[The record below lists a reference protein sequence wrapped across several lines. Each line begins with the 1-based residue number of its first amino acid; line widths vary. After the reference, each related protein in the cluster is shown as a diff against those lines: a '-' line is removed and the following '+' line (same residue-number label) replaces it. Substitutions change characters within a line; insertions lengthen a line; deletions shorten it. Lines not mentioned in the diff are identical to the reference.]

1 VSVSCANTSA
11 PWRVGVLFSQS
22 GCTSVIEET
31 QLHGTLLAIDEINA
45 SGGINGRELCPVIYD
60 PASDTAAFAQLAKR
74 LMIEDGITT
83 IFGCYTSSSRKAVM
97 PVVERLD
104 GMLWYPTLYEGFE
117 YSPNIIYTGAAPNQ
131 NCVELCRFLMQNFG
145 GRFYLVGSDYVY
157 PHELNRMIRDFLIA
171 NGGSIAAECY
181 VDLRPRRS
189 DFVPVI
195 RDIKEAAPDVIFSTV
210 VGHGTAYL
218 YQAYVDAGFNPRTM
232 PIASLTTTEAEIL
245 DMGSDAGEG
254 HITAASYFE
263 GISSDSNASFV
274 ARYKKRFGDSE
285 PTNACAEA
293 AYFQVF
299 MFARALE
306 SANSMQTNILR
317 PIVLGSTFEAPQGPV
332 RINPM
337 TGHADLWTRIGRAN
351 RSGQFE
357 LIRQSPAPVQADPF
371 LICAGRA

>member
-1 VSVSCANTSA
+1 
-11 PWRVGVLFSQS
+11 
-22 GCTSVIEET
+22 
-31 QLHGTLLAIDEINA
+31 
-45 SGGINGRELCPVIYD
+45 
-60 PASDTAAFAQLAKR
+60 
-74 LMIEDGITT
+74 M
-83 IFGCYTSSSRKAVM
+83 
-97 PVVERLD
+97 
-104 GMLWYPTLYEGFE
+104 GF
-117 YSPNIIYTGAAPNQ
+117 
-131 NCVELCRFLMQNFG
+131 
-145 GRFYLVGSDYVY
+145 
-157 PHELNRMIRDFLIA
+157 
-171 NGGSIAAECY
+171 
-181 VDLRPRRS
+181 
-189 DFVPVI
+189 
-195 RDIKEAAPDVIFSTV
+195 
-210 VGHGTAYL
+210 
-218 YQAYVDAGFNPRTM
+218 
-232 PIASLTTTEAEIL
+232 
-245 DMGSDAGEG
+245 DAGEG